1 MTFTANTIIMKDI
14 ETRADLEV
22 LMREFYYRLLTDDTI
37 NYIFTD
43 VAGINLEEHLPIITD
58 FWELSIFHTGGYRN
72 NVMQVHLGLNSKEKL
87 TDEHFAAWLKHF
99 EETTNSLFSG
109 ANAEKTKTRALSIS
123 TIMKIK
129 LSTPIN

>member
-1 MTFTANTIIMKDI
+1 MIFTSNNITMKDI

-22 LMREFYYRLLTDDTI
+22 LMREFYNKLLQDDVI

-43 VAGINLEEHLPIITD
+43 VAGINLEEHLSVITD

-72 NVMQVHLGLNSKEKL
+72 NVMQVHLGINNKEKL
-87 TDEHFAAWLKHF
+87 TEEHFATWLKHF

-109 ANAEKTKTRALSIS
+109 DNAEKIKTRALSIA

-129 LSTPIN
+129 LSAF